1 MGISIEKLLTLPALR
16 GSKLIA
22 GAAGRDN
29 TIDGLA
35 VIQTPSSINF
45 LMKNNLVITNSQ
57 IFNLYPNFCD
67 IIITELHKRGA
78 AGIAIKVND
87 FLPKT
92 PQAMIDDANLLKFPL
107 IIQPNELSSTQ
118 LINAV
123 TYEIMRSEVRD
134 YALGYEE
141 NFLREILISNV
152 DKRTLRSRALL
163 LDRNLNKKLGIA
175 VMRAGRRKNSPEL
188 HAVFNECGF
197 QYLFLLQGL
206 LVAVA
211 DLDQITTP
219 EDVMNSRAQ
228 ALVNKL
234 PAWDQNSCIALG
246 RCYPELVMLSNAFYE
261 AKAALAF
268 NLTSSNPVPVCR
280 FEKLG
285 FYSILLNASHKKLL
299 KNYYDSTIGVLET
312 FDMKNGTDYLNT
324 LVTLVV
330 HNCSIEETAKA
341 LFVHYNTVRY
351 RLRKIKELLGS
362 VSDDPDITL
371 NLQVAVRIALWKR
384 TFENL

>member
-16 GSKLIA
+16 GSELIA

-134 YALGYEE
+134 YELGYEE

-163 LDRNLNKKLGIA
+163 LGWNLNKKLGIA

-299 KNYYDSTIGVLET
+299 KNYSAIKVYQ
-312 FDMKNGTDYLNT
+312 
-324 LVTLVV
+324 
-330 HNCSIEETAKA
+330 
-341 LFVHYNTVRY
+341 
-351 RLRKIKELLGS
+351 KIC
-362 VSDDPDITL
+362 
-371 NLQVAVRIALWKR
+371 QV
-384 TFENL
+384 

>member
-16 GSKLIA
+16 GSELIA

-67 IIITELHKRGA
+67 IVITELHKRGA

-134 YALGYEE
+134 YELGYEE
-141 NFLREILISNV
+141 NFLREREE
-152 DKRTLRSRALL
+152 RTTIYNCHNEH
-163 LDRNLNKKLGIA
+163 DIPWCG
-175 VMRAGRRKNSPEL
+175 SPEHHTL
-188 HAVFNECGF
+188 QHPCREHGECAGARP
-197 QYLFLLQGL
+197 QGR
-206 LVAVA
+206 
-211 DLDQITTP
+211 D
-219 EDVMNSRAQ
+219 
-228 ALVNKL
+228 
-234 PAWDQNSCIALG
+234 
-246 RCYPELVMLSNAFYE
+246 
-261 AKAALAF
+261 
-268 NLTSSNPVPVCR
+268 
-280 FEKLG
+280 
-285 FYSILLNASHKKLL
+285 
-299 KNYYDSTIGVLET
+299 IG
-312 FDMKNGTDYLNT
+312 K
-324 LVTLVV
+324 
-330 HNCSIEETAKA
+330 SPIW
-341 LFVHYNTVRY
+341 R
-351 RLRKIKELLGS
+351 
-362 VSDDPDITL
+362 
-371 NLQVAVRIALWKR
+371 Q
-384 TFENL
+384 

>member
-1 MGISIEKLLTLPALR
+1 
-16 GSKLIA
+16 
-22 GAAGRDN
+22 
-29 TIDGLA
+29 
-35 VIQTPSSINF
+35 
-45 LMKNNLVITNSQ
+45 
-57 IFNLYPNFCD
+57 
-67 IIITELHKRGA
+67 
-78 AGIAIKVND
+78 
-87 FLPKT
+87 
-92 PQAMIDDANLLKFPL
+92 
-107 IIQPNELSSTQ
+107 
-118 LINAV
+118 
-123 TYEIMRSEVRD
+123 
-134 YALGYEE
+134 
-141 NFLREILISNV
+141 
-152 DKRTLRSRALL
+152 
-163 LDRNLNKKLGIA
+163 
-175 VMRAGRRKNSPEL
+175 
-188 HAVFNECGF
+188 
-197 QYLFLLQGL
+197 
-206 LVAVA
+206 
-211 DLDQITTP
+211 
-219 EDVMNSRAQ
+219 
-228 ALVNKL
+228 
-234 PAWDQNSCIALG
+234 
-246 RCYPELVMLSNAFYE
+246 MLSNAFYE

-312 FDMKNGTDYLNT
+312 FDKKNGTDYLNT